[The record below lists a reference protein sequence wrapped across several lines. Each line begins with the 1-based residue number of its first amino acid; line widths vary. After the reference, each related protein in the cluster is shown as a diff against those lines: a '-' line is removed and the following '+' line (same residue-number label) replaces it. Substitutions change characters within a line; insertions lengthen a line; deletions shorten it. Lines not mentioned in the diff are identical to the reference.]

1 MMKMLW
7 LVVPAVFLVMWLM
20 RRSGNQKARPRS

>member
-1 MMKMLW
+1 LW

-20 RRSGNQKARPRS
+20 RRSNNTKARGRS

>member
-20 RRSGNQKARPRS
+20 RRSNNTKARGRS